1 MVLLGA
7 INNSNQYIKKYT
19 NISVT
24 LSSNHLQRESSEDDS
39 GKYNQKIGK
48 RRLTSDF
55 ITSLFYK

>member
-19 NISVT
+19 NIFVT

-39 GKYNQKIGK
+39 GKYNRNISIF
-48 RRLTSDF
+48 L
-55 ITSLFYK
+55 

>member
-24 LSSNHLQRESSEDDS
+24 LSSNHLPRESSEDDS
-39 GKYNQKIGK
+39 GKYNRNISIF
-48 RRLTSDF
+48 L
-55 ITSLFYK
+55 